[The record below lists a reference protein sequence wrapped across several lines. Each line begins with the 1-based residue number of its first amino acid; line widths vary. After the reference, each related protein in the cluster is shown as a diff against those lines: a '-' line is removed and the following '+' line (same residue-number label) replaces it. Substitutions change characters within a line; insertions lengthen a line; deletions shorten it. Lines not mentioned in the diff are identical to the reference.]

1 MKTIMRL
8 LTPLLCLLFTPAGLG
23 DEAAVWIDVRSAGEY
38 AQGHVAGA
46 TLIPHDEI
54 EAGIQDLQVEKDTPI
69 LLYCRSGNRAGKAQK
84 RLEALG
90 YTNVTNLG
98 GLEDA
103 REYSRQ
109 LLACAEEA
117 TEDCPARPP
126 A

>member
-1 MKTIMRL
+1 MKTIKRL
-8 LTPLLCLLFTPAGLG
+8 LIPLLCLLFAPVGLAQEG
-23 DEAAVWIDVRSAGEY
+23 VWIDVRSASEY
-38 AQGHVAGA
+38 ARGHVAGA
-46 TLIPHDEI
+46 TLIPHDNI
-54 EAGIQDLQVEKDTPI
+54 EAGVEELQLEKDTPI
-69 LLYCRSGNRAGKAQK
+69 LLYCRSGNRSGKAQK

-103 REYSRQ
+103 RAYSRQ
-109 LLACAEEA
+109 LLACTEDA